1 MDYIILD
8 MQLIA
13 EIGVNWDGDFELV
26 KEMMLESANAN
37 FDFVKFQAFQPEL
50 VAKHPEASRVYR
62 SSITPENINKIN
74 SIANDIGIE
83 WFCTPM
89 YEDAIEMLEPFVNRY
104 KIREYDGRE
113 IIKNKTTSMFKKLLD
128 TKKEIIVSSESSPKN
143 CEFYKNEQI
152 KWLYC
157 VPKYPCNLDEID
169 FSLLKYCNGFSN
181 HCSDIIAPMKVIDL
195 KSEILEIHITSDKN
209 GAFIDNNVS
218 FDYSD
223 MKEISKYAKNKK
235 VIS

>member
-1 MDYIILD
+1 MH
-8 MQLIA
+8 LIA

-26 KEMMLESANAN
+26 KEMMQESVNADFN
-37 FDFVKFQAFQPEL
+37 FVKFQAFQPEL

-62 SSITPENINKIN
+62 SSITPKNINKIN

-89 YEDAIEMLEPFVNRY
+89 YEDAIKILDPFVNRY

-113 IIKNKTTSMFKKLLD
+113 IVVNKTTNILQKLLD
-128 TKKEIIVSSESSPKN
+128 TKKEIIISSESSPTK
-143 CEFYKNEQI
+143 CKFYKNNQI

-157 VPKYPCNLDEID
+157 IPKYPCKLNEID
-169 FSLLKYCNGFSN
+169 FSMIKNFDGFSN
-181 HCSDIIAPMKVIDL
+181 HCPDIRALKKVIDL
-195 KSEILEIHITSDKN
+195 KSEILEIHITSDKS
-209 GAFIDNNVS
+209 GDFIDNNVS

-223 MKEISKYAKNKK
+223 MKEIAKYVKDKR
-235 VIS
+235 

>member
-1 MDYIILD
+1 MR
-8 MQLIA
+8 LIA
-13 EIGVNWDGDFELV
+13 EIGVNWDGDFELA
-26 KEMMLESANAN
+26 KEMMHVSAKNGFN
-37 FDFVKFQAFQPEL
+37 FVKFQAFRPEL

-62 SSITPENINKIN
+62 SSITPDNINKIN
-74 SIANDIGIE
+74 SIANDVGIE

-89 YEDAIEMLEPFVNRY
+89 YEDAIEFLEPFVNRY

-113 IIKNKTTSMFKKLLD
+113 IIVNKSSNIFKKLLE
-128 TKKEIIVSSESSPKN
+128 TKKEIMISTEIPPQR
-143 CEFYKNEQI
+143 CEFYKNKQI

-157 VPKYPCNLDEID
+157 VPKYPCELNEIN
-169 FSLLKYCNGFSN
+169 FSIIKKFDGFSN
-181 HCSDIIAPMKVIDL
+181 HCPDIIAPMKVIDS

-209 GAFIDNNVS
+209 GDFIDNNVS

>member
-1 MDYIILD
+1 

-13 EIGVNWDGDFELV
+13 EIGVNWDGDFEIV
-26 KEMMLESANAN
+26 KEMMQESVNADFN
-37 FDFVKFQAFQPEL
+37 FVKFQAFQPEL

-74 SIANDIGIE
+74 SIAKDIGIE

-89 YEDAIEMLEPFVNRY
+89 YEDAIKILEPFVNRY

-113 IIKNKTTSMFKKLLD
+113 IIANRTTNIFKKLLN
-128 TKKEIIVSSESSPKN
+128 TKKEIIISSESSPQN
-143 CEFYKNEQI
+143 CKWYDHEQI

-157 VPKYPCNLDEID
+157 VPKYPCNLDEIN
-169 FSLLKYCNGFSN
+169 FSLLKSFDGFSN
-181 HCSDIIAPMKVIDL
+181 HCSDIIVPMKVIDS

-209 GAFIDNNVS
+209 GDFIDNNVS

>member
-1 MDYIILD
+1 MR
-8 MQLIA
+8 LIA
-13 EIGVNWDGDFELV
+13 EIGVNWDGDFELA
-26 KEMMLESANAN
+26 KEMMQESVNAN
-37 FDFVKFQAFQPEL
+37 FDLVKFQAFKPEL

-62 SSITPENINKIN
+62 SSITRENINKIN

-89 YEDAIEMLEPFVNRY
+89 YEDAIEMLEPFVNCY
-104 KIREYDGRE
+104 KIREYDGRK
-113 IIKNKTTSMFKKLLD
+113 IIAIKTTDIFKKLLN
-128 TKKEIIVSSESSPKN
+128 TKKEIIISSESSPQN
-143 CEFYKNEQI
+143 CKWYDNEQI

-169 FSLLKYCNGFSN
+169 FSSLKSFNGFSN
-181 HCSDIIAPMKVIDL
+181 HCPDIIAAMKVIDL

-209 GAFIDNNVS
+209 GNFIDNNVS

-223 MKEISKYAKNKK
+223 MKEISKYVKNREM
-235 VIS
+235 IS

>member
-1 MDYIILD
+1 

-26 KEMMLESANAN
+26 KEMMQESLDAKFN
-37 FDFVKFQAFQPEL
+37 FVKFQAFKPEL

-62 SSITPENINKIN
+62 SSITSENINKIN

-89 YEDAIEMLEPFVNRY
+89 YEDAIKILEPFVNRY

-113 IIKNKTTSMFKKLLD
+113 VIENRATSIFKKLLN
-128 TKKEIIVSSESSPKN
+128 TKKEIMISSESSPIK
-143 CEFYKNEQI
+143 CEFYKNKQI

-157 VPKYPCNLDEID
+157 IPKYPCELIEID
-169 FSLLKYCNGFSN
+169 FSMMKNFDGFSN
-181 HCSDIIAPMKVIDL
+181 HCPNIKSPMKIIDL
-195 KSEILEIHITSDKN
+195 KSEILEIHITSNKMGN
-209 GAFIDNNVS
+209 FIDNNVC
-218 FDYSD
+218 FDYSN
-223 MKEISKYAKNKK
+223 MKEISKYLKSKK
-235 VIS
+235 MIS

>member
-1 MDYIILD
+1 

-13 EIGVNWDGDFELV
+13 EIGVNWDGDFDLV
-26 KEMMLESANAN
+26 KEMMEESANAS
-37 FDFVKFQAFQPEL
+37 FDFVKFQSFQPQL
-50 VAKHPEASRVYR
+50 VAKHPEASRVYS
-62 SSITPENINKIN
+62 SSITTENIKKIN
-74 SIANDIGIE
+74 SIAADIGIE

-89 YEDAIEMLEPFVNRY
+89 YEDAIKILEPFVNRY

-152 KWLYC
+152 KWIYC
-157 VPKYPCNLDEID
+157 VPKYPCKIDEINFSIIND
-169 FSLLKYCNGFSN
+169 FDGFSN
-181 HCSDIIAPMKVIDL
+181 HCPDIEAIKKVIDL
-195 KSEILEIHITSDKN
+195 KSKILEIHITSNKKDN
-209 GAFIDNNVS
+209 FIDNNVS

-235 VIS
+235 MI

>member
-1 MDYIILD
+1 MR
-8 MQLIA
+8 LIA
-13 EIGVNWDGDFELV
+13 EIGVNWDGDFELA
-26 KEMMLESANAN
+26 KEMMQESVNAGFN
-37 FDFVKFQAFQPEL
+37 FVKFQAFQPEL

-89 YEDAIEMLEPFVNRY
+89 YEDAIKILEPFVNRY

-113 IIKNKTTSMFKKLLD
+113 IIANRTTNIFKKLLN
-128 TKKEIIVSSESSPKN
+128 TKKEIMISSELSPIK
-143 CEFYKNEQI
+143 CEFYKNKQI

-157 VPKYPCNLDEID
+157 VPKYPCKLNEID
-169 FSLLKYCNGFSN
+169 FSMMVNFDGFSN
-181 HCSDIIAPMKVIDL
+181 HCPDIIAPMKVIDL
-195 KSEILEIHITSDKN
+195 KLEILEIHITSDKSDD
-209 GAFIDNNVS
+209 FIDNNVS

-223 MKEISKYAKNKK
+223 MKKISKYAK
-235 VIS
+235 SER

>member
-1 MDYIILD
+1 
-8 MQLIA
+8 MQIIA
-13 EIGVNWDGDFELV
+13 EIGVNWDGDFDIV
-26 KEMMLESANAN
+26 KEMMEESANAN
-37 FDFVKFQAFQPEL
+37 FDFVKFQSFQPQL
-50 VAKHPEASRVYR
+50 VAKHPEASRVYS
-62 SSITPENINKIN
+62 SSITKENIKKIN
-74 SIANDIGIE
+74 SIAADIGIE

-89 YEDAIEMLEPFVNRY
+89 YEDAIKILEPFVNRY

-152 KWLYC
+152 KWIYC
-157 VPKYPCNLDEID
+157 VPKYPCKIDEINFSIIND
-169 FSLLKYCNGFSN
+169 FDGFSN
-181 HCSDIIAPMKVIDL
+181 HCPDIEAIKKVIDL
-195 KSEILEIHITSDKN
+195 KSKILEIHITSNKKDN
-209 GAFIDNNVS
+209 FIDNNVS

-235 VIS
+235 MI